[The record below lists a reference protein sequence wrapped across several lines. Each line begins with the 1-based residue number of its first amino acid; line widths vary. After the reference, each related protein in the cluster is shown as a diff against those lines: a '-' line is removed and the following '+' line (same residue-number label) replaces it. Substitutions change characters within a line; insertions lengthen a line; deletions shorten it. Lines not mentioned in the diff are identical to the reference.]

1 MDVKRS
7 EADTT
12 TQAKKQGTGFAA
24 KLALLLS
31 CDDGMVQMALYTPL
45 MASIAMTFAD
55 APSWAIDFG
64 LSVTATAMLPAM
76 LLAGV
81 MAKYINKKI
90 LIIIGTAVFMAA
102 GLAITVAPSIEFLI
116 AARAVI
122 GLGGGFAFPLIP
134 SAISQLFDE
143 TEKNRMLGWMNAMG
157 SFLSFVLT
165 AVAGFVAISGWRQAF
180 LLYLLFVPVIILQ
193 IFCLPSF
200 KPEREIGH
208 RHERQASLQEGNAVL
223 ENGKTKQPG
232 YTKLGWRVWACCLGL
247 FAFLIMVSAVT
258 FRISLFI
265 ETTGMGNSGDSG
277 MASGIML
284 CSSFITSSLFGLVLR
299 VTKRYTPLVS
309 LASLLVSFVLLYS
322 ATSLPQCLT
331 AMVFQGIAMGTIM
344 PYVYSCVSRWARPLQ
359 LTFAMSLVS
368 FFQFG
373 AQLAETGWLGFTAAI
388 GFGGFRELF
397 LLCGVLVFAAFL
409 ILTPIIVVKK
419 PDYPGRDDAKAN
431 NRD

>member
-1 MDVKRS
+1 MGI
-7 EADTT
+7 ETT
-12 TQAKKQGTGFAA
+12 RVDPIREKKATGFAA

-45 MASIAMTFAD
+45 MASIALTFAD

-81 MAKYINKKI
+81 VAKYVNKKI
-90 LIIIGTAVFMAA
+90 LIIIGTVVFMLA
-102 GLAITVAPSIEFLI
+102 GLAIAVAPSIEYLI

-134 SAISQLFDE
+134 SAISQLFNE
-143 TEKNRMLGWMNAMG
+143 AEKNRMLGWMNAMG

-180 LLYLLFVPVIILQ
+180 LLYLLFVPVIVLQ
-193 IFCLPSF
+193 VLFLPNF

-208 RHERQASLQEGNAVL
+208 RHAASAELQATGASPSGA
-223 ENGKTKQPG
+223 KHPG
-232 YTKLGWRVWACCLGL
+232 YAKLGWRVWACCLGL
-247 FAFLIMVSAVT
+247 FSFLIMVSAVT

-284 CSSFITSSLFGLVLR
+284 CSSFVTSSLFGIILR
-299 VTKRYTPLVS
+299 FTKRYTPLVS
-309 LASLLVSFVLLYS
+309 MASLIVSFALLCM
-322 ATSLPQCLT
+322 AESLPMCFS

-359 LTFAMSLVS
+359 VTFAMSLVS

-397 LLCGVLVFAAFL
+397 LLCGALVLAAL
-409 ILTPIIVVKK
+409 VVLAPIIVLKK
-419 PDYPGRDDAKAN
+419 PDYPGREDAGPET
-431 NRD
+431 RTREE